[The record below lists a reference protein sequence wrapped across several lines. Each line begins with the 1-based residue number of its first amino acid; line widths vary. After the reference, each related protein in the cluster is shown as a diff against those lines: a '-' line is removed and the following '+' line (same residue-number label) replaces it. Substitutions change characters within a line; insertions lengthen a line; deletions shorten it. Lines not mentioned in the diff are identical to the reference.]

1 MLISHSVINDC
12 SSDNLNQKQTSNP
25 SSYIQFF
32 FSKAEEA
39 NANVHTGS
47 DVFFDLFDQHQEG
60 EATFDV
66 KL

>member
-1 MLISHSVINDC
+1 MIVVVIILTRNKHLIHHPIFS
-12 SSDNLNQKQTSNP
+12 
-25 SSYIQFF
+25 FF

>member
-1 MLISHSVINDC
+1 MIANKLHNLTKVVIILTRIQHLIHHPIFS
-12 SSDNLNQKQTSNP
+12 
-25 SSYIQFF
+25 F